1 MEGSGGTR
9 SARAMTSEEIDAFL
23 RAGFWGVIATSV
35 DDQPYGVPIIYG
47 YDDDGS
53 IYVAN
58 GPGQKISM
66 MERNPN
72 VTLTVVEVVD
82 QGKRWRS
89 VIVRG
94 RIEMVENLTEKLHA
108 FNTLRKQ
115 VPSANPRLR
124 DAAKLAAAKV
134 VRLVAVEITGKAIW

>member
-9 SARAMTSEEIDAFL
+9 SAREMTREEIGDFL

-35 DDQPYGVPIIYG
+35 ADQPYGVPIIYG

-58 GPGQKISM
+58 GPGRKIEM
-66 MERNPN
+66 MEQNPN

-82 QGKRWRS
+82 LGKRWRS
-89 VIVRG
+89 VIVHG
-94 RIEMVENLTEKLHA
+94 RVEMVEGLSEKLHA
-108 FNTLRKQ
+108 FNTLRRQ
-115 VPSANPRLR
+115 IPSANPRLR

-134 VRLVAVEITGKAIW
+134 IRIVPVEVTGKAIW